1 MKKTKLLFLCLLFLA
16 AVNAQTLSYQAG
28 NAGPGFSNVTT
39 EINGYLSTSQQ
50 NVSLEIYSDIYTGVW
65 TGSGDYDYY
74 VNNIFVGSS
83 TTPSLKVDIT
93 SYIPVSSVKVVSK
106 AYTWSTVSATVI
118 ITPAATLASGPGVS
132 NISYCKAATAVPL
145 QASLTGTGTSLKW
158 FTSAAGEGYSA
169 SAPIPS
175 TETVGTKIYY
185 VSQTDNAGVESERSA
200 ITITVSDQVV
210 LTCTDD
216 KTVVNPVNQDEV
228 DTEFIA
234 FLNGFGNNSANASAG
249 SFSSNTVGFS
259 GNYAAENWSNTA
271 QSSSSNFNHSVATLI
286 IGANSGGGGTTRQIT
301 IPADGIISFDWSAAL
316 TGSGGFT
323 FKYIINGTETEIPT
337 GNGAGTIANIAVKTG
352 DVFQFSTWGY
362 TKSSTYT
369 TSISNFEVKTVLPS
383 TFATD
388 NGFVNALAPENWS
401 NTAQSTSSNFN
412 HSAAVLNIGAN
423 SGGGGTTRKITI
435 PADGIIGF
443 DWSAAFTGSGGFTFK
458 YIINGTETEIPTG
471 NGAGTI
477 ANIAVKAGDVFQ
489 FSTWGYTKNSTYTTS
504 ITNFSYQYSKAN
516 VGAVKG
522 FFANEGS
529 IAVTYTVLSDC
540 GPTSCT
546 KTFSVLK
553 NNTTDN
559 KELMSNELV
568 SYYPNPT
575 RGTVTLNLNKKAG
588 LSIYSLEGKVIRTQ
602 QLVEGSNTVHL
613 DDFKAGVYSFRVIT
627 NDNVKTFKVIKE

>member
-337 GNGAGTIANIAVKTG
+337 GNGAGTIANIAVK
-352 DVFQFSTWGY
+352 
-362 TKSSTYT
+362 
-369 TSISNFEVKTVLPS
+369 
-383 TFATD
+383 
-388 NGFVNALAPENWS
+388 
-401 NTAQSTSSNFN
+401 
-412 HSAAVLNIGAN
+412 
-423 SGGGGTTRKITI
+423 
-435 PADGIIGF
+435 
-443 DWSAAFTGSGGFTFK
+443 
-458 YIINGTETEIPTG
+458 
-471 NGAGTI
+471 
-477 ANIAVKAGDVFQ
+477 AGDVFQ